1 MQEASEGMSL
11 LMSSFPE
18 NTGLKAKND
27 RMAGTILYGLLFG
40 LSDVTHDC

>member
-11 LMSSFPE
+11 LMSSFSE
-18 NTGLKAKND
+18 NTGLKAKHD
-27 RMAGTILYGLLFG
+27 RIAGTILYSLLTG